1 MGRIF
6 GRTLSNPVS
15 RVNGTGPKHRRA
27 IVPVPRKAPRLKG
40 YVLKNG
46 HNPGHFRMIEVAV
59 SASTAQGSSAEILLP
74 CGVGELIDKITI
86 LEIKAAHF
94 RNETQLA
101 NVRYELAL
109 LRKLKIEHGFVGAEF
124 DRLETELQKTNA
136 ALWNIEDALRL
147 LEDRQE
153 FGAAFVDYAR
163 SVYKTNDRRAAL
175 KKEIN
180 LLCKSTIVEE
190 KSYASFAPVASK
202 SA

>member
-1 MGRIF
+1 
-6 GRTLSNPVS
+6 
-15 RVNGTGPKHRRA
+15 
-27 IVPVPRKAPRLKG
+27 
-40 YVLKNG
+40 
-46 HNPGHFRMIEVAV
+46 V
-59 SASTAQGSSAEILLP
+59 SANAQGSNAEQGSSAEILLP

-94 RNETQLA
+94 KNPVQLA

-124 DRLETELQKTNA
+124 DRLEAELQKTNA
-136 ALWNIEDALRL
+136 ALWDIEDALRL
-147 LEDRQE
+147 HEDRQD
-153 FGAAFVDYAR
+153 FGEAFVTFAR

-190 KSYASFAPVASK
+190 KSYASFAAAVGK